1 MNLTKTSVCLSKHYG
16 SMCHKS
22 LGHGGNKTIRILRST
37 GTDTFKLSPSVKL
50 LFKERRRLRTNR
62 TNLGAFSLKSTGDY
76 RKGQFKRT
84 NTPANKQE
92 SKQTRKEARLRFP
105 DTPALRLMNMCT

>member
-1 MNLTKTSVCLSKHYG
+1 MSQITKPRWQQNHQDFKIH
-16 SMCHKS
+16 
-22 LGHGGNKTIRILRST
+22 
-37 GTDTFKLSPSVKL
+37 TFKLLASVKL
-50 LFKERRRLRTNR
+50 RRRIRTNR

-105 DTPALRLMNMCT
+105 DTPALHLMNMCT

>member
-1 MNLTKTSVCLSKHYG
+1 MCLKL
-16 SMCHKS
+16 

-37 GTDTFKLSPSVKL
+37 GIDTFKLSASVKL
-50 LFKERRRLRTNR
+50 IFKEQRRIRTNR
-62 TNLGAFSLKSTGDY
+62 TNLGAFSLKSTRDH

-92 SKQTRKEARLRFP
+92 SKQARKEARLRFP
-105 DTPALRLMNMCT
+105 DTPAQHLMNMCT